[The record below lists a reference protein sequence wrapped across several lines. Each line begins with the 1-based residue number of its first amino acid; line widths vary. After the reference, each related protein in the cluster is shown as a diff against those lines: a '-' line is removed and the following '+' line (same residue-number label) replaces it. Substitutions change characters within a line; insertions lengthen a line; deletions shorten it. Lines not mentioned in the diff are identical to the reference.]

1 MRKKIKGSLFAKVFL
16 ITAAMLL
23 CTALSVFALL
33 AFLMPKTYSNRLN
46 AALDAQAENFISE
59 LEQAAFS
66 ESGGL
71 FDQFLQNTEIDAVAL
86 YNSSGKQVPLPTEE
100 FYGGEEAVAEQSY
113 AEESG
118 ENVPVLANSY
128 YFSFAGSSQRYMMVV
143 SGRAE
148 QIAQL
153 RQSFQR
159 ILPLLIFLAILL
171 SFAMSWLY
179 SHMITKPVLEL
190 SQVAAQMSGLH
201 FQWKVD
207 EGRTDELGTL
217 GKSLNKLSCNL
228 SATLADLQSAKEKL
242 EADMEREKQ
251 MEQERTDFFSAV
263 SHELKTPV
271 TVIKGQLEGMLL
283 GIGIYKNHEKYLA
296 RSLEVANTLET
307 MVQEILTIARLGTS
321 GGDFRKDHF
330 DCIPMIQSYLD
341 ETEDL
346 AAKKELKIHPA
357 LPSSAVLYGSRLLLE
372 KVFSNL
378 IGNAILYS
386 PPGASVWIS
395 VDIQQGQMEFS
406 VENEGAHIEESDIS
420 KLFGPFYR
428 VEQSRSRETGG
439 TGLGLYIVQEVL
451 RKHGSACRVCNTQRG
466 VEFAFCIPEVQ
477 GG

>member
-1 MRKKIKGSLFAKVFL
+1 M
-16 ITAAMLL
+16 
-23 CTALSVFALL
+23 
-33 AFLMPKTYSNRLN
+33 
-46 AALDAQAENFISE
+46 
-59 LEQAAFS
+59 
-66 ESGGL
+66 
-71 FDQFLQNTEIDAVAL
+71 
-86 YNSSGKQVPLPTEE
+86 
-100 FYGGEEAVAEQSY
+100 
-113 AEESG
+113 
-118 ENVPVLANSY
+118 
-128 YFSFAGSSQRYMMVV
+128 
-143 SGRAE
+143 
-148 QIAQL
+148 
-153 RQSFQR
+153 
-159 ILPLLIFLAILL
+159 
-171 SFAMSWLY
+171 
-179 SHMITKPVLEL
+179 
-190 SQVAAQMSGLH
+190 
-201 FQWKVD
+201 
-207 EGRTDELGTL
+207 
-217 GKSLNKLSCNL
+217 
-228 SATLADLQSAKEKL
+228 
-242 EADMEREKQ
+242 
-251 MEQERTDFFSAV
+251 
-263 SHELKTPV
+263 
-271 TVIKGQLEGMLL
+271 

-420 KLFGPFYR
+420 KLFEPFYR

-466 VEFAFCIPEVQ
+466 GEFAFCIPEVQ

>member
-307 MVQEILTIARLGTS
+307 MVQ
-321 GGDFRKDHF
+321 
-330 DCIPMIQSYLD
+330 
-341 ETEDL
+341 
-346 AAKKELKIHPA
+346 
-357 LPSSAVLYGSRLLLE
+357 
-372 KVFSNL
+372 
-378 IGNAILYS
+378 
-386 PPGASVWIS
+386 
-395 VDIQQGQMEFS
+395 
-406 VENEGAHIEESDIS
+406 
-420 KLFGPFYR
+420 
-428 VEQSRSRETGG
+428 
-439 TGLGLYIVQEVL
+439 
-451 RKHGSACRVCNTQRG
+451 
-466 VEFAFCIPEVQ
+466 
-477 GG
+477 